1 MSKAK
6 LERLLNLTAL
16 LLETPRPL
24 TADEIRSRLSGYPE
38 GVRGFRSAFERDK
51 QELRELGI
59 PLSVGVPTDSDAAP
73 GGTAYRIHKHDYYLA
88 DPGLDAEEL
97 AALHLAM
104 RAVRLDG
111 LEGDDAMQKLEGA
124 SAAGGARPRD
134 WEADLQMA
142 ALPARDDLGD
152 LFGAVAGCRPVQ
164 FTYNGEDRTVDPYR
178 IDFQRGRWYLNG
190 FDHLRRD
197 ERVYRLD
204 RIEGRIEPTD
214 GPAFTRPASV
224 DAGGSVEPW
233 ELGDGDAVTAR
244 LLVDAAQAPWIVG
257 HLGPDAVVE
266 ERTDGAV
273 VVELTVTN
281 RDSFRSFVL
290 IFLEHAE
297 VLGPPE
303 LRYDLVAWLTDL
315 TETAPQTPSLQRT

>member
-24 TADEIRSRLSGYPE
+24 TGEEIRNRVAGYPA
-38 GVRGFRSAFERDK
+38 GDRGFRSAFERDK

-59 PLSVGVPTDSDAAP
+59 PLSVGVPTDVDAAP
-73 GGTAYRIHKHDYYLA
+73 GGTAYRIYQDDYYLA
-88 DPGLDAEEL
+88 DPGLDAEEI

-111 LEGDDAMQKLEGA
+111 LKSDDALQKLEGA
-124 SAAGGARPRD
+124 TAASGWARGD
-134 WEADLQMA
+134 LDTDLQMA

-152 LFGAVAGCRPVQ
+152 LFAAVAGCRPVR
-164 FTYNGEDRTVDPYR
+164 FRYNGQDRTVDPYR

-204 RIEGRIEPTD
+204 RIEGQITLTD
-214 GPAFTRPASV
+214 GPSFSRPGSV

-233 ELGDGDAVTAR
+233 ELGDGDTVTAQ

-257 HLGPDAVVE
+257 HLGRGAVVE
-266 ERTDGAV
+266 QRADGAV
-273 VVELTVTN
+273 VVELAVTN

-297 VLGPPE
+297 VLGPLE
-303 LRYDLVAWLTDL
+303 LREDLVIWLTKL
-315 TETAPQTPSLQRT
+315 AGAAPYSPAGP

>member
-24 TADEIRSRLSGYPE
+24 TSDEIRTRVSGYPT
-38 GVRGFRSAFERDK
+38 GDRGFRSAFERDK
-51 QELRELGI
+51 QELRDLGI
-59 PLSVGVPTDSDAAP
+59 PLSVEATTDVDAAP
-73 GGTAYRIHKHDYYLA
+73 GGAAYRIYKDDYYLA
-88 DPGLDAEEL
+88 DPGLDTEEL

-111 LEGDDAMQKLEGA
+111 SEGDHALQKLEGA
-124 SAAGGARPRD
+124 TSSASGTVPGALEP
-134 WEADLQMA
+134 DLQMA
-142 ALPARDDLGD
+142 ELPARDDLGD
-152 LFGAVAGCRPVQ
+152 LFGAVAACRPVL

-190 FDHLRRD
+190 FDHLRQD
-197 ERVYRLD
+197 ERVFRLD
-204 RIEGRIEPTD
+204 RIEGSIEPTD
-214 GPAFTRPASV
+214 GPVFSRPDSV
-224 DAGGSVEPW
+224 DAGGPSEPW
-233 ELGDGDAVTAR
+233 ELGDGQTVTAR

-257 HLGPDAVVE
+257 HLGQDAVVE
-266 ERTDGAV
+266 QRADGAV

-281 RDSFRSFVL
+281 RDSFRSFAL

-297 VLGPPE
+297 VLEPPE
-303 LRYDLVAWLTDL
+303 LRQDVVEWLTRL
-315 TETAPQTPSLQRT
+315 ARA